1 MADKNSGAKKPADKK
16 GGLGRGIGSL
26 LPDATAR
33 TSSPIDAFFGGA
45 APAATAAA
53 PSTANLVSVPG
64 LTLLEIKLDDITP
77 NSKQPRAEFEEEAM
91 SELSHSI
98 REFGVLEPIVVRS
111 LPATPGKYELIMGER
126 RWRASRLAGKTTIPA
141 VVRETADENML
152 RDALL
157 ENLHRAN
164 LNALEEASA
173 YQQLMSDFGIT
184 QEELSQKIGRSRPQI
199 SNTIR
204 LLQLPDAIKLKVAGG
219 ALSAGQA
226 RAILGAKDQARMTYW
241 ADQAIKQ
248 NLTVRNLEEQ
258 IAIDGGGAA
267 KRGGS
272 VKFGTKQ
279 HGLDELA
286 KRLGDSLD
294 TRATIKL
301 GKKNGEIKIQFVS
314 LEDLFR
320 IFDKLGVDRQL

>member
-1 MADKNSGAKKPADKK
+1 
-16 GGLGRGIGSL
+16 
-26 LPDATAR
+26 
-33 TSSPIDAFFGGA
+33 
-45 APAATAAA
+45 
-53 PSTANLVSVPG
+53 
-64 LTLLEIKLDDITP
+64 
-77 NSKQPRAEFEEEAM
+77 M

-111 LPATPGKYELIMGER
+111 MPGQPGKYELIMGER
-126 RWRASRLAGKTTIPA
+126 RWRASRLAGKDSIPA

-173 YQQLMSDFGIT
+173 YQQLMADFGIT
-184 QEELSQKIGRSRPQI
+184 QEELSKKIGRSRPQI

-204 LLQLPDAIKLKVAGG
+204 LLQLPDAIKLKLAGG
-219 ALSAGQA
+219 AISAGQA
-226 RAILGAKDQARMTYW
+226 RAILGAKNEERMKYW

-267 KRGGS
+267 KRPGK
-272 VKFGTKQ
+272 VTFGTKQ
-279 HGLDELA
+279 NGLDELA
-286 KRLGDSLD
+286 KRLGDALD
-294 TRATIKL
+294 TKASIKL
-301 GKKNGEIKIQFVS
+301 GKKSGEIKVQFVS

-320 IFDKLGVDRQL
+320 IFDKLGVDRKL

>member
-1 MADKNSGAKKPADKK
+1 MVDKKPAEKK

-26 LPDATAR
+26 LPTANA
-33 TSSPIDAFFGGA
+33 TSSASAIDVFFGGA
-45 APAATAAA
+45 NAA
-53 PSTANLVSVPG
+53 PNAPLLAVPG
-64 LTLLEIKLDDITP
+64 LSLLELKLDDITP
-77 NSKQPRAEFEEEAM
+77 NSRQPRSEFEQEAM

-111 LPATPGKYELIMGER
+111 MPGTSGKYELIMGER
-126 RWRASRLAGKTTIPA
+126 RWRASRIAGKETIPA

-173 YQQLMSDFGIT
+173 YQQLMADFGIT
-184 QEELSQKIGRSRPQI
+184 QDELSKKIGRSRPQI

-204 LLQLPDAIKLKVAGG
+204 LLQLPDPIKLKVAGG

-226 RAILGAKDQARMTYW
+226 RAILGSTNEDRMLYW

-248 NLTVRNLEEQ
+248 NLTVRNLEEA
-258 IAIDGGGAA
+258 IAVDGGGAN
-267 KRGGS
+267 KRAGKVS
-272 VKFGTKQ
+272 FGTKQ
-279 HGLDELA
+279 TGMDELA
-286 KRLGDSLD
+286 KRLGDKLD

-320 IFDKLGVDRQL
+320 ILDKIGVDRQL

>member
-1 MADKNSGAKKPADKK
+1 MADNKNDAKKAPEKK

-26 LPDATAR
+26 LPDSSTR
-33 TSSPIDAFFGGA
+33 TNSPLDAFFGGA
-45 APAATAAA
+45 TPVAASAP
-53 PSTANLVSVPG
+53 LMSVPG
-64 LTLLEIKLDDITP
+64 LTLLEIKLEDITP
-77 NSKQPRAEFEEEAM
+77 NAKQPRAEFEQEAM
-91 SELSHSI
+91 TELSHSI

-111 LPATPGKYELIMGER
+111 IPGTPGKYELIMGER
-126 RWRASRLAGKTTIPA
+126 RWRASRLAGKENIPA

-204 LLQLPDAIKLKVAGG
+204 LLQLPDSIKLKVAGG

-226 RAILGAKDQARMTYW
+226 RAILGAKDEARMVYW
-241 ADQAIKQ
+241 ATEAVKQ

-267 KRGGS
+267 KRGGT
-272 VKFGTKQ
+272 VRFGSKQ

-286 KRLGDSLD
+286 TRLGDSLD
-294 TRATIKL
+294 TKATIKL

-320 IFDKLGVDRQL
+320 IFDKLGIDRTL

>member
-1 MADKNSGAKKPADKK
+1 MADKKNDKK

-26 LPDATAR
+26 IPDATS
-33 TSSPIDAFFGGA
+33 TSASPIDVFFGST
-45 APAATAAA
+45 PAT
-53 PSTANLVSVPG
+53 NLVAVPG

-77 NSKQPRAEFEEEAM
+77 NSKQPRSEFEEAAM

-111 LPATPGKYELIMGER
+111 IAGSPNKYELIMGER
-126 RWRASRLAGKTTIPA
+126 RWRASRLAGKETIPA

-173 YQQLMSDFGIT
+173 YQQLMADFGIT
-184 QEELSQKIGRSRPQI
+184 QEQLSQKIGRSRPQI

-204 LLQLPDAIKLKVAGG
+204 LLQLPDPIKLKVAGG
-219 ALSAGQA
+219 SLSAGQA
-226 RAILGAKDQARMTYW
+226 RAILGATSEERMIFW
-241 ADQAIKQ
+241 ADQAVKQ

-258 IAIDGGGAA
+258 IAVDGGGAS
-267 KRGGS
+267 KRSGK
-272 VKFGTKQ
+272 VKLGKQ
-279 HGLDELA
+279 PGLDELA
-286 KRLGDSLD
+286 KRLGDALD
-294 TRATIKL
+294 TRAKIKL
-301 GKKNGEIKIQFVS
+301 GKTAGEIKIQFVS
-314 LEDLFR
+314 MEDLFR
-320 IFDKLGVDRQL
+320 IFDKLGVDRKL

>member
-1 MADKNSGAKKPADKK
+1 MADKKPEKK

-26 LPDATAR
+26 IPDAKNAS
-33 TSSPIDAFFGGA
+33 SSPIDVFFGGST
-45 APAATAAA
+45 PQAT
-53 PSTANLVSVPG
+53 NLVAVPG

-77 NSKQPRAEFEEEAM
+77 NSKQPRNEFEEAAM

-111 LPATPGKYELIMGER
+111 MPGTPGKYELIMGER
-126 RWRASRLAGKTTIPA
+126 RWRASRLAGKETIPA

-173 YQQLMSDFGIT
+173 YQQLMADFGIT
-184 QEELSQKIGRSRPQI
+184 QEQLSQKIGRSRPQI

-204 LLQLPDAIKLKVAGG
+204 LLQLPDPIKLKVAGG
-219 ALSAGQA
+219 SLSAGQA
-226 RAILGAKDQARMTYW
+226 RAILGATNEERMIFW
-241 ADQAIKQ
+241 ADQAVKQ

-258 IAIDGGGAA
+258 IAVDGGGSN
-267 KRGGS
+267 KRPGK
-272 VKFGTKQ
+272 VKLGKQ
-279 HGLDELA
+279 PGLDELA

-294 TRATIKL
+294 TRAKIKL
-301 GKKNGEIKIQFVS
+301 GKTAGEIKIQFVS
-314 LEDLFR
+314 MEDLFR
-320 IFDKLGVDRQL
+320 IFDKLGIDRKL

>member
-1 MADKNSGAKKPADKK
+1 MADKKNDAKKTPDKK

-26 LPDATAR
+26 LPDASK
-33 TSSPIDAFFGGA
+33 TSSPIDVFFGGA
-45 APAATAAA
+45 TSAA
-53 PSTANLVSVPG
+53 PVTQLMTVPG
-64 LTLLEIKLDDITP
+64 LTLLEIKLEDITP
-77 NSKQPRAEFEEEAM
+77 NSKQPRNEFEEEAM

-98 REFGVLEPIVVRS
+98 RDFGVLEPIVVRS
-111 LPATPGKYELIMGER
+111 LPGATGKYELIMGER

-173 YQQLMSDFGIT
+173 YQQLMADFGIT
-184 QEELSQKIGRSRPQI
+184 QEELSKKIGRSRPQI

-226 RAILGAKDQARMTYW
+226 RAILGARNEERMAYW

-258 IAIDGGGAA
+258 IAIDGGGAS
-267 KRGGS
+267 KRAGK
-272 VKFGTKQ
+272 VTFGTKQ

-294 TRATIKL
+294 TKATIKL
-301 GKKNGEIKIQFVS
+301 GKKAGEIKIQFVS

-320 IFDKLGVDRQL
+320 IFDKLGVDRKL